1 MEQTIYSILVSVKE
15 NWLIIILM
23 SSNQSAIVNFLEK
36 SFCYSI
42 HCWIMVQKND
52 FYKILWILEWCSI
65 YFKCGKSFLF
75 SFSLKWSL
83 LVFLFPNVLSEIALD
98 WMSSSSLIFLP
109 KTKDLNNELEFKRI
123 VYLVF
128 NYCRFIDKLIS
139 VNICK

>member
-83 LVFLFPNVLSEIALD
+83 LVFLFLNVLSEIVLD

-109 KTKDLNNELEFKRI
+109 KTKDKQRTRTQKNRLFGFQLLSLYRQTDLSK
-123 VYLVF
+123 YL
-128 NYCRFIDKLIS
+128 
-139 VNICK
+139 